1 MDAVRDEWTAL
12 AHQTRN
18 IFASWEWQ
26 QTWWNHFGDGRPRMI
41 TALRDSSDTLR
52 ALLPIYL
59 SAQRPLRIARF
70 FGDKAGDQ
78 LGPIC
83 APGDEP
89 AVSRAARSLLRDGKW
104 DVLLGE
110 QMPGTGA
117 WSKRLSG
124 RTVRREGNPVV
135 TFSDS
140 WEATSKAWSKRLRK
154 ELRRD
159 ERRLRE
165 HHDMHVRTVTDPDE
179 LESSL
184 DTFFA
189 LHRIRWTQGT
199 VFEQREAFHRDFA
212 RTAFHNGW
220 LRLRFMDIDGKPAA
234 ARLGFR
240 YGDIESGYQSGWL
253 PQYSDYS
260 IGILLVADTIRAAH
274 SDGMR
279 EYRFLRGGEDYKYR
293 FASAD
298 PGLETAFFARG
309 AASGVVSGGVALA
322 DSALIRQLRG
332 AADSDG

>member
-1 MDAVRDEWTAL
+1 MV
-12 AHQTRN
+12 
-18 IFASWEWQ
+18 
-26 QTWWNHFGDGRPRMI
+26 

-59 SAQRPLRIARF
+59 SAERPLRVARF
-70 FGDKAGDQ
+70 IGNKAGDQ

-89 AVSRAARSLLRDGKW
+89 AVGRAARTLLRDGKW

-110 QMPGTGA
+110 QLPGTSA

-165 HHDMHVRTVTDPDE
+165 HHDMHTRTITDPDE
-179 LESSL
+179 LETSL

-189 LHRIRWTQGT
+189 LHRTRWTQGT

-212 RTAFHNGW
+212 RIAFDNGW
-220 LRLRFMDIDGKPAA
+220 LRLRFMDIDGEPAA

-240 YGDIESGYQSGWL
+240 YGDVESGYQSGWL
-253 PQYSDYS
+253 SQYSEYS

-322 DSALIRQLRG
+322 DSPLIRQMRG
-332 AADSDG
+332 AAGTDG